1 MVSRFFR
8 GERPTCGQMARM
20 PGRLVI
26 CPTPLGNLE
35 DVTLRVLRC
44 LRECDFIFAEDT
56 RVTQTLLRRYEIDK
70 PVRSFHERVEKRRL
84 KEAARM
90 LKDSK
95 TIAVVTDAG
104 MPGISDPGVELV
116 RAAREASAA
125 VEVLPGPSACLGA
138 AVLSGFDVARFRF
151 EGFPPRT
158 PGARRSHVRS
168 FANETAAVIWYEAP
182 TRVRALLGDV
192 AHELSHRRVF
202 VLREYT
208 KRFEEHI
215 AGDAATVL
223 RALSDEPRGEFVVV
237 LDGAA
242 QSASDVEVDERAMA
256 AVEMLVEGGVRPRLA
271 VDAIAAATGSNR
283 KRLYAHAHRIAG
295 KALDAR
301 EGN

>member
-1 MVSRFFR
+1 M
-8 GERPTCGQMARM
+8 T
-20 PGRLVI
+20 GRLVL

-56 RVTQTLLRRYEIDK
+56 RVSETLLRRYEIDK
-70 PVRSFHERVEKRRL
+70 PLRSFHERVEARRL
-84 KEAARM
+84 KEAARI
-90 LKDSK
+90 LEDGK

-104 MPGISDPGVELV
+104 MPGISDPGIELV
-116 RAAREASAA
+116 RAARAGGAA

-151 EGFPPRT
+151 EGFAPRS
-158 PGARRSHVRS
+158 PGARRSHVAA
-168 FANETAAVIWYEAP
+168 FARETAAVIWYEAP
-182 TRVRALLGDV
+182 TRVRALLADI
-192 AHELSHRRVF
+192 ASELPERRVF

-208 KRFEEHI
+208 KRFEEQI
-215 AGDAATVL
+215 EGDAAAAL

-237 LDGAA
+237 MDGAPASSGDA
-242 QSASDVEVDERAMA
+242 QADARADA
-256 AVEMLVEGGVRPRLA
+256 AVEMLVDGGVRPRLA
-271 VDAIAAATGSNR
+271 ADAIASATGSNR
-283 KRLYAHAHRIAG
+283 KRLYALAHRIAG